1 MIRLKKGLTLRCV
14 ASMALLVL
22 SLTFHTPAF
31 CAEGEDLRFYWDEG
45 LKLDSADKNFRLRI
59 GGRIQADWAAIA
71 ASDGLDSALEA
82 GGQEPIEGFGTEF
95 RRMRFNFQGDIY
107 RDVFFKAQIDFAPAF
122 EEGGAVEPKDVYVG
136 YHTGTD
142 LGDVM
147 LGQYFAPFS
156 LEAMTSS
163 NYITFIERSIGID
176 VMAPSRRMGA
186 SLFNGAGER
195 LTWQAGAFS
204 TSEGEP
210 DYDNE
215 DNWFAAGRVT
225 FLPWLEDDGE
235 RLAHVGASYAHQF
248 VSGDN
253 EIRYR
258 ARPEAHLAP
267 SRLVDTDTLD
277 ADGSDLAGLEA
288 ALVLG
293 PLSFQAEYVSNW
305 VHRDDGAGDDLYLQ
319 SYYAFVSWFLTGE
332 HRVYKSG
339 VFSRVRPNNNFSP
352 QGGMGAWELA
362 ARWSSLDLNSQD
374 VRGGQ
379 LQDVTAG
386 VNWYLNPNTRVML
399 NYVHA
404 MVTDRDSDGVVIDD
418 RESADIVQ
426 MRFQVDW

>member
-1 MIRLKKGLTLRCV
+1 
-14 ASMALLVL
+14 MAVLVL
-22 SLTFHTPAF
+22 SVTFHAPAF

-45 LKLDSADKNFRLRI
+45 LRLDSADKNFRLRI
-59 GGRIQADWAAIA
+59 GGRIQTDWAAIA
-71 ASDGLDSALEA
+71 ASDGLDSALES

-95 RRMRFNFQGDIY
+95 RRMRINFQGDIY

-136 YHTGTD
+136 YHTGTA

-163 NYITFIERSIGID
+163 NYITFMERSIGAD
-176 VMAPSRRMGA
+176 VMAPSRRVGA
-186 SLFNGAGER
+186 SLFSGAGDR
-195 LTWQAGAFS
+195 LTWQTGAFS

-215 DNWFAAGRVT
+215 DNWFTAGRVT

-253 EIRYR
+253 VIRYR

-267 SRLVDTDTLD
+267 SRLVDTGELD

-293 PLSFQAEYVSNW
+293 PLSFQAEYVGNW
-305 VHRDDGAGDDLYLQ
+305 VQRDDGAGDDLYLQ

-332 HRVYKSG
+332 HRVYKEG
-339 VFSRVRPNNNFSP
+339 VFSRVSPNENFSP
-352 QGGMGAWELA
+352 EGGMGAWELA
-362 ARWSSLDLNSQD
+362 ARWSALDLNSQD
-374 VRGGQ
+374 VRGGK